1 MHELPTEKGNSMKRK
16 NFNDLVADLMPSIQE
31 VFPWDVLE
39 EMESNPDI
47 VLLDVRCPIEYQ
59 NMHIENS
66 INVPRGVLETA
77 CDWGYEQTLPELVEA
92 RGKRVVVICRSGKR
106 SVLAAFT
113 LQLLGYENVASLKT
127 GLRGWNDSE
136 QELVNPAGRT
146 VNLED
151 GDDYFQERVRPEQ
164 LGPRP

>member
-1 MHELPTEKGNSMKRK
+1 MKRK
-16 NFNDLVADLMPSIQE
+16 TFEDLIADLAPHVQE
-31 VFPWDVLE
+31 IFPWDVLD

-47 VLLDVRCPIEYQ
+47 VLLDVRCPIEFQ

-92 RGKRVVVICRSGKR
+92 RDKRVVVICRSGKR
-106 SVLAAFT
+106 SVLAAYT
-113 LQLLGYENVASLKT
+113 LQLLGYKNVASLKT

-136 QELVNPAGRT
+136 QELVNPAGKK
-146 VNLED
+146 VDLEE
-151 GDDYFQERVRPEQ
+151 GDIYFQEKVRPEQ
-164 LGPRP
+164 LGPRL